1 MTESASSSVQSA
13 RAALAERLREVRLDA
28 GITKRELAA
37 RCGWHESKS
46 SRIESAKTPPSDADI
61 RL

>member
-1 MTESASSSVQSA
+1 MTESVSSSVQSA
-13 RAALAERLREVRLDA
+13 GAALAERLWKVRLDA

-46 SRIESAKTPPSDADI
+46 SRLDLDA
-61 RL
+61 RVKA